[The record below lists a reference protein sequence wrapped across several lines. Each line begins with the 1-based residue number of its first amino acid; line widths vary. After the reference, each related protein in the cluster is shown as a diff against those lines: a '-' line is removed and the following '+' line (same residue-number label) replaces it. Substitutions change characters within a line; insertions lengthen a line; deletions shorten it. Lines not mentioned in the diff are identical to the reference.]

1 MYTKVELKD
10 FNIYE
15 FLQEHKKD
23 LITVVTGSWYP
34 ENDTGSYLY
43 RTIYENRITKL
54 RQKDFESIKSSNR
67 VMLEAILDA
76 CQQIKLQDKQLFVL
90 SPTQLGFKKAERGN
104 GPNADIIKQIL
115 GVCREK
121 NIEICTIYISYGG
134 EFIREFLKSPF
145 H

>member
-34 ENDTGSYLY
+34 ENHTGSYLY

-104 GPNADIIKQIL
+104 SPNADIIKQIL

-121 NIEICTIYISYGG
+121 NIEICTIYISCGG
-134 EFIREFLKSPF
+134 DFIREFLKSPF

>member
-15 FLQEHKKD
+15 FIQEHKKD

-34 ENDTGSYLY
+34 ENHTGSYLY

-134 EFIREFLKSPF
+134 DFIREFLKSPF

>member
-1 MYTKVELKD
+1 
-10 FNIYE
+10 
-15 FLQEHKKD
+15 
-23 LITVVTGSWYP
+23 
-34 ENDTGSYLY
+34 
-43 RTIYENRITKL
+43 
-54 RQKDFESIKSSNR
+54 
-67 VMLEAILDA
+67 MLEAILDA

-134 EFIREFLKSPF
+134 DFIREFLKSPF